1 MNDDHDDHDDDH
13 DRAQADLPQRRSVT
27 LSRRALLGSTV
38 ATVGAAAAG
47 GFAAGGFAA
56 GHLIAPRSPPEAV
69 AAKAAVVPA
78 SGVHQAGIDTPQ
90 QIYATLVAVDL
101 TVGDAATLRNL
112 LQDLTET
119 IARITRG
126 EDPPPSPLFPPGASV
141 PTDFATGLSP
151 ARLTVTVG
159 LGPRVF
165 TLPGVERPAP
175 RRLRELPAFDGDGL
189 DARWCD
195 GDLLF
200 QICADDP
207 QVVSAAMR
215 SIRARIPGYATLR
228 WTQSGF
234 LGVPADGGT
243 PRNMFGHK
251 DGTSNPRL
259 GSAELAETVWAL
271 DDEPEWFAGGTYLV
285 FRKIRMKTADW
296 DLTARDEQDA
306 VIGRRRS
313 DGAPLTGKAE
323 FDEPD
328 LTARSGADPV
338 IATDAHIRR
347 VRGIPML
354 RRSYTYDYGQLI
366 ATAGGSPDPTTPE
379 TQHEHAPG
387 TPEHTHGGHG
397 AIDVGLLFCA
407 YGNDPDEQFIRAQRR
422 SAEQDRLNRF
432 VTHTGS
438 AIFAVLPGFGD
449 DGYLGD
455 TLLRG
460 RGGG

>member
-1 MNDDHDDHDDDH
+1 MNDDQRRTRGDD
-13 DRAQADLPQRRSVT
+13 PQRSVT
-27 LSRRALLGSTV
+27 LSRRALLGSTI
-38 ATVGAAAAG
+38 ATVGAA
-47 GFAAGGFAA
+47 AAGGFAA
-56 GHLIAPRSPPEAV
+56 GHLIAPRSPPEAGS
-69 AAKAAVVPA
+69 ANGDLVPA
-78 SGVHQAGIDTPQ
+78 FGVHQAGVDTPQ
-90 QIYATLVAVDL
+90 QVFAMLVAADL
-101 TVGDAATLRNL
+101 TLGDAATLRSL
-112 LQDLTET
+112 LQDLTAT

-126 EDPPPSPLFPPGASV
+126 EDPPPSPLFPPDAAV
-141 PTDFATGLSP
+141 PTDFATDLTP

-165 TLPGVERPAP
+165 TLPGIERPAP
-175 RRLRELPAFDGDGL
+175 RRLRQLPAFEGDGL
-189 DARWCD
+189 DPRWCD
-195 GDLLF
+195 GDLLL

-215 SIRARIPGYATLR
+215 SLRARIPGYATLR

-234 LGVPADGGT
+234 LSMPKGGGT

-251 DGTSNPRL
+251 DGTANPRP
-259 GSAELAETVWAL
+259 GSGELAETVWAL

-306 VIGRRRS
+306 AIGRRRS
-313 DGAPLTGKAE
+313 DGAPLTGKSE
-323 FDEPD
+323 SDDPD
-328 LTARSGADPV
+328 LSATSGAHPV

-354 RRSYTYDYGQLI
+354 RRSYSYDYGQLI
-366 ATAGGSPDPTTPE
+366 ATAGGNPDPSTPQAE
-379 TQHEHAPG
+379 HTHAPG
-387 TPEHTHGGHG
+387 TPAHAHGGHG

-407 YGNDPDEQFIRAQRR
+407 YGNDPDAQFIVAQNR
-422 SAEQDRLNRF
+422 SAQQDRLNRF

-438 AIFAVLPGFGD
+438 AIFAILPGCSAE
-449 DGYLGD
+449 GYLGD

-460 RGGG
+460 KEGG

>member
-1 MNDDHDDHDDDH
+1 MNEG
-13 DRAQADLPQRRSVT
+13 RGEPKAT
-27 LSRRALLGSTV
+27 LSRRALLGSTI

-47 GFAAGGFAA
+47 GFAV
-56 GHLIAPRSPPEAV
+56 GHLSATRSPPEPTALDE
-69 AAKAAVVPA
+69 AVPA
-78 SGVHQAGIDTPQ
+78 TGVHQAGIDTPQ
-90 QIYATLVAVDL
+90 QRYAMLVAADL
-101 TVGDAATLRNL
+101 TVGDAAALRKL

-119 IARITRG
+119 IARITQG
-126 EDPPPSPLFPPGASV
+126 DEPPPSPLFPPGASV

-159 LGPRVF
+159 MGPRVF
-165 TLPGVERPAP
+165 SLPGVDRPPP
-175 RRLRELPAFDGDGL
+175 RRLHPLPVFAGDGL
-189 DARWCD
+189 DPRWCE

-215 SIRARIPGYATLR
+215 SLRARIPGYATLR

-234 LGVPADGGT
+234 LSPPAAGGT
-243 PRNMFGHK
+243 PRNMFGQK
-251 DGTSNPRL
+251 DGTTNPRL
-259 GSAELAETVWAL
+259 GSAAFAETVWAL
-271 DDEPEWFAGGTYLV
+271 DDEPDWFTGGTYLV

-296 DLTARDEQDA
+296 DLTSRHEQDA
-306 VIGRRRS
+306 VIGRRRA
-313 DGAPLTGKAE
+313 DGAPLTGRGE

-328 LTARSGADPV
+328 LSATSGAQPV

-354 RRSYTYDYGQLI
+354 RRSYNYDYGQLI
-366 ATAGGSPDPTTPE
+366 ATAGGNPDPTTP
-379 TQHEHAPG
+379 QAAHEHAPG

-407 YGNDPDEQFIRAQRR
+407 YGNDPDQQFILAQRR

-438 AIFAVLPGFGD
+438 AIFAILPGFSA

-455 TLLRG
+455 TLLG
-460 RGGG
+460 SQGGAR